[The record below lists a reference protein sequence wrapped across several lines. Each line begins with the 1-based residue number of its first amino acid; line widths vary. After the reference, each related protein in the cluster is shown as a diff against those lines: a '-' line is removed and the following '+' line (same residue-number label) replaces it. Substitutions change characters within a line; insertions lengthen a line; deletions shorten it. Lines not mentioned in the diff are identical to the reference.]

1 MLNYG
6 AATPDDE
13 CNYDAQSTSPAQQT
27 KAAKPR
33 TKALLSDR
41 QKGGQQNILVQDSFT
56 ADACRVNNWVDA

>member
-6 AATPDDE
+6 GVAPEDE
-13 CNYDAQSTSPAQQT
+13 CNYDMQSNSPGQPG
-27 KAAKPR
+27 KAVKPR

-41 QKGGQQNILVQDSFT
+41 QKGPQNILVQDSFT